1 MIWPNV
7 VAERIQKV
15 LAAAG
20 VGSRREIERWV
31 TEGRITINGRR
42 AAPGDQLGG
51 HERVCLDGR
60 TLRYTVN
67 PGRRE
72 QSFLVYHKPGESKRD
87 TRGEHR
93 AELLDVP
100 RPKRGRWIALGGVD
114 PGTSGLI
121 LLTTDGALVDRLS
134 RTRPAVDRQ
143 YAVRLLGELSAD
155 QQDALTNGIELEDG
169 IAKVDEIAPAG
180 GTGSNVWYHV
190 RLREGRHRQLRPLF
204 EAISVTI
211 SRVMLLRYGPVTLGP
226 LRRGDTREL
235 TSLEIDALYQVA
247 GLEELPTGSSARRS
261 RAKDSAG
268 AEPPP
273 RPLAKNSRRSSSPT
287 SNRSRAD
294 RSRRRS

>member
-1 MIWPNV
+1 MIWPSV

-60 TLRYTVN
+60 TLKYTVN
-67 PGRRE
+67 PARRE
-72 QSFLVYHKPGESKRD
+72 QSFLAYHKPSEAKRD
-87 TRGEHR
+87 VRSDRR

-143 YAVRLLGELSAD
+143 YAVRLLGELSAE
-155 QQDALTNGIELEDG
+155 QQDALMKGIELGDG
-169 IAKVDEIAPAG
+169 IAKVDELAPAG
-180 GTGSNVWYHV
+180 GTGSNVWYHA
-190 RLREGRHRQLRPLF
+190 RLSEGRHRQLRSLF
-204 EAISVTI
+204 EAIGVTV

-226 LRRGDTREL
+226 LRRGATRDL
-235 TSLEIDALYQVA
+235 TRLEIDALYQVA
-247 GLEELPTGSSARRS
+247 GLEDPSNESSARRNREKDS
-261 RAKDSAG
+261 RAEA
-268 AEPPP
+268 PR
-273 RPLAKNSRRSSSPT
+273 RPLAKSSRRPSSPT
-287 SNRSRAD
+287 SNRSRAG